1 MSPRRRAVPDAA
13 PDAPDTAR
21 LAAAPEGP
29 APEAATGKTAAPLP
43 MLAASGVTKTYR
55 GRDRSGRRVETRA
68 LAGVDLEVG
77 LGGSLAVVGESGSGK
92 STLGRILVGL
102 EAPDSGTVHVDGV
115 DLHALRGAERRRLQG
130 QVQMIFQD
138 PYRSLNPR
146 MTVRAALRFAH
157 RAQHRRSEAEEEC
170 RRMMRLVR
178 LPESYLDRR
187 PHGLSGGE
195 RQRVN
200 IARALI
206 ARPDVVVADEAVS
219 ALDRSVQADVL
230 NLLADLRAEL
240 GLTLVY
246 ITHDLHTVSA
256 VCEEV
261 IVLHRGTVV
270 ERGPSGDV
278 LAAPQHDYTKA
289 LVDAAPQVER
299 ALAARTPVGAA
310 R

>member
-1 MSPRRRAVPDAA
+1 MSPAESPARPVLTCDA
-13 PDAPDTAR
+13 
-21 LAAAPEGP
+21 
-29 APEAATGKTAAPLP
+29 
-43 MLAASGVTKTYR
+43 VTKTYR
-55 GRDRSGRRVETRA
+55 TRDRSGRRVETRA
-68 LAGVDLEVG
+68 LAGVDLAVG

-92 STLGRILVGL
+92 STLARVLVGL
-102 EAPDSGTVHVDGV
+102 EAPDTGTVHVDGAE
-115 DLHALRGAERRRLQG
+115 LHKLRGAPRRRVQA
-130 QVQMIFQD
+130 QIQMIFQD

-157 RAQHRRSEAEEEC
+157 RAQARRSDPEAEC
-170 RRMMRLVR
+170 RRILRLVR
-178 LPESYLDRR
+178 LPEEYLDRR
-187 PHGLSGGE
+187 PHSLSGGE

-230 NLLADLRAEL
+230 NLLADLRQEL

-261 IVLHRGTVV
+261 MVLHRGEVV
-270 ERGPSGDV
+270 ERGPSADV
-278 LAAPQHDYTKA
+278 LAAPSHAYTAA
-289 LVDAAPQVER
+289 LVEAAPTVER
-299 ALAARTPVGAA
+299 ALAGRAPSGATPSAATLAAAVPGPTAEVAR
-310 R
+310 

>member
-1 MSPRRRAVPDAA
+1 
-13 PDAPDTAR
+13 
-21 LAAAPEGP
+21 
-29 APEAATGKTAAPLP
+29 
-43 MLAASGVTKTYR
+43 
-55 GRDRSGRRVETRA
+55 
-68 LAGVDLEVG
+68 
-77 LGGSLAVVGESGSGK
+77 
-92 STLGRILVGL
+92 
-102 EAPDSGTVHVDGV
+102 
-115 DLHALRGAERRRLQG
+115 
-130 QVQMIFQD
+130 
-138 PYRSLNPR
+138 
-146 MTVRAALRFAH
+146 
-157 RAQHRRSEAEEEC
+157 
-170 RRMMRLVR
+170 MMRLVR